1 MGFQGLSWVFT
12 GCLNHTCPHRRF
24 WVGLIFEVSD
34 SVFYR
39 SRTNIDIGKTAQHM
53 RNFSKKSNVTPLI
66 SDDCS
71 DRPDEKWCGVEPGWT
86 NDIRKLW
93 FRLKYSK
100 WFKMFHI
107 NLWKF
112 PIFSL
117 FQWNFSISTSTLQN
131 SIFDNIIFQ
140 LVLSIIEDSHS
151 I

>member
-1 MGFQGLSWVFT
+1 MSKVT
-12 GCLNHTCPHRRF
+12 PKHTCPHRRF

-34 SVFYR
+34 SVFYQSR
-39 SRTNIDIGKTAQHM
+39 SNIDIGKTAQHM
-53 RNFSKKSNVTPLI
+53 RNFSHKSNVTPLI

-71 DRPDEKWCGVEPGWT
+71 DRPDEKWCEVEPWWT
-86 NDIRKLW
+86 NDTRKLW

-117 FQWNFSISTSTLQN
+117 FQWNFSIYQLRLSKIRYL
-131 SIFDNIIFQ
+131 IISFFN
-140 LVLSIIEDSHS
+140 LYYR
-151 I
+151 

>member
-1 MGFQGLSWVFT
+1 MHKFCASWTYNLSWKKYLF
-12 GCLNHTCPHRRF
+12 LDHTCPHRRF

-93 FRLKYSK
+93 FRLKYSR

-117 FQWNFSISTSTLQN
+117 FQWNFSISTSTLRT
-131 SIFDNIIFQ
+131 STIDNIIY
-140 LVLSIIEDSHS
+140 
-151 I
+151 